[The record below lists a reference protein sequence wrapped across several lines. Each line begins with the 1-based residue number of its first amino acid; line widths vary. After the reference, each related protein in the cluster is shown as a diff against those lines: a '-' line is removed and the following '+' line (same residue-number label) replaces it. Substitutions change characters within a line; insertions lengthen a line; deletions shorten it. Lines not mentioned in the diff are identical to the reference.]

1 MASMLRLILVSLAA
15 SAAGLAVDYTKS
27 THTYKTVDG
36 LDIQA
41 DVFRAA
47 GDDVRPAIF
56 WIHGGALISGHRG
69 NLRTE
74 QLQRYIDSGFVVVS
88 IDYRLAPETKLP
100 EILADVSDAW
110 NWVQSKGPA
119 MFHIDPNRIG
129 VVGHSAGGYL
139 TLTCG
144 YRLKPRPKA
153 LVPFYGY
160 GDIVADWYSK
170 PDPFYLKQPAVSK
183 EEAYSSV
190 GTTPIAN
197 PSQQNQRGKFYL
209 YTRQQGLWPLLVAG
223 VDPAKNPRAFDPWCP
238 ARNVTRDY
246 PPTLLLHGDADTDV
260 PFSQS
265 EQMDRE
271 LTRAHVEHELIR
283 VPNGP
288 HGFDGRMSK
297 DPAIAAIF
305 DRAVE
310 FLNVKLSSQPH

>member
-1 MASMLRLILVSLAA
+1 MVGLILAFVTV
-15 SAAGLAVDYTKS
+15 SAAGLAAEYSKS

-47 GDDVRPAIF
+47 GGDIRPAIF
-56 WIHGGALISGHRG
+56 WIHGGALIGGHRG
-69 NLRTE
+69 NLRTD
-74 QLQRYIDSGFVVVS
+74 QLQRYIDAGFVVAS

-100 EILADVSDAW
+100 QILADVSDAW
-110 NWVQSKGPA
+110 NWLRTKGPS

-144 YRLKPRPKA
+144 YLLKPRPKA

-160 GDIVADWYSK
+160 GDIIADWYSK

-183 EEAYSSV
+183 ADALASV
-190 GTTPIAN
+190 GTTPVAN
-197 PSQQNQRGKFYL
+197 GADKNERFKFYL
-209 YTRQQGLWPLLVAG
+209 YSRQQGLWPLLVTG
-223 VDPAKNPRAFDPWCP
+223 VDPAKNAGAFKPWCP
-238 ARNVTRDY
+238 ARNVTREY

-288 HGFDGRMSK
+288 HGFDSRMSK

-305 DRAVE
+305 DRALE
-310 FLNVKLSSQPH
+310 FLKVKLNSH